1 MPLDDSLLSALAGA
15 DALTDEHVALALR
28 EARRHERGDWVELV
42 ARRRPD
48 YFLSGKGFEFL
59 EGAIAAN
66 WHEGLSALL
75 RGGGQSLADSLVDVG
90 GMDLLM
96 LATLHHQPDCVRA
109 ALQFCDPAATNA
121 DGLTALMV
129 SLQCTVGWS
138 ERDQHLDCIAALA
151 AVSDLS
157 QMDPE
162 GRNAFSLAFIERSAA
177 GYATILAPFVKDPAA
192 ALDELLSWNN
202 FRAGL
207 LHGPVYD
214 WGLIDELGGRLE
226 MTEARASDLEGLVRF
241 RAHKDFAELL
251 PKTFASAE
259 ALRLRDAVSA
269 ISPTPKRP
277 GAASVAP
284 GLPEQAPEPA
294 PPAAAA
300 PSRRL

>member
-66 WHEGLSALL
+66 WHEGLCALL
-75 RGGGQSLADSLVDVG
+75 RGGGRPLADSLVDVG

-109 ALQFCDPAATNA
+109 ALQFCDPTATNA
-121 DGLTALMV
+121 DGLNALMIA
-129 SLQCTVGWS
+129 LQCMVGWS
-138 ERDQHLDCIAALA
+138 EREQHIDCILALA
-151 AVSDLS
+151 ASSDLS
-157 QMDPE
+157 QKDPE
-162 GRNAFSLAFIERSAA
+162 GRDAFMLASRERSAQ
-177 GYATILAPFVKDPAA
+177 GYAMLLAPFVPNPDAS
-192 ALDELLSWNN
+192 LDELLGWLN

-207 LHGPVYD
+207 APNGPTYD
-214 WGLIDELGGRLE
+214 WPLIDELGGRVQ
-226 MTEARASDLEGLVRF
+226 MTEARAADFEGLVRF
-241 RAHKDFAELL
+241 RAHQGFAELL
-251 PKTFASAE
+251 PKTFAAAE
-259 ALRLRDAVSA
+259 ALRLREAVSS
-269 ISPTPKRP
+269 ISPMPRLS
-277 GAASVAP
+277 GAAPAP
-284 GLPEQAPEPA
+284 AGLPAESASESA
-294 PPAAAA
+294 PPAP